1 MSDDIDLADAS
12 DILGM
17 ANLLNNSEIDNSL
30 KPKNIE
36 KELIQNSLEFDSIIN
51 HNQDLLNYNPINEY
65 NEVIDNIID
74 NKHNSDNFVS
84 CPISTGNSFN

>member
-30 KPKNIE
+30 KPKNI
-36 KELIQNSLEFDSIIN
+36 
-51 HNQDLLNYNPINEY
+51 
-65 NEVIDNIID
+65 
-74 NKHNSDNFVS
+74 
-84 CPISTGNSFN
+84 